1 VGRAAQS
8 SPVPRRSRSI
18 ESGDCTNN
26 RQCRLELIEDTV
38 LGGLREDLKKPRR
51 D

>member
-1 VGRAAQS
+1 LLEAA
-8 SPVPRRSRSI
+8 PEIPRRSRSI

-38 LGGLREDLKKPRR
+38 LGGLREDFKKPRR